1 MVRMNRVLLA
11 GRLTRDPVL
20 RKTST
25 GAACA
30 DLSIAVP
37 EGYNSKDGKTQESA
51 SFFDVVV
58 WEKQAEAC
66 SEYLQKGA
74 PVLVEG
80 RLLFEQWKDKEGQ
93 PRNKVRV
100 RADRVQFLG
109 TPVAAAA
116 KGERPA
122 RAPARNAS
130 RDEPFPE

>member
-20 RKTST
+20 RKTAT
-25 GAACA
+25 GVACA
-30 DLSIAVP
+30 DLGIAVP
-37 EGYNSKDGKTQESA
+37 EGYASKDGKSQETA

-74 PVLVEG
+74 PILVEG
-80 RLLFEQWKDKEGQ
+80 RLQFEQWKDKDGQ

-109 TPVAAAA
+109 APGGGAA
-116 KGERPA
+116 KGERP
-122 RAPARNAS
+122 S
-130 RDEPFPE
+130 RRPEREEPFPE